1 MFSTE
6 QVLTL
11 LCPVLCHLLNDT
23 SEAAVSAEPHIIARN
38 TEAQCPIGPISCTF
52 KLSLMML

>member
-6 QVLTL
+6 YVLTL

-23 SEAAVSAEPHIIARN
+23 SEAAVSVEPHITARN
-38 TEAQCPIGPISCTF
+38 TEVQCPEGPISCTF
-52 KLSLMML
+52 KLKLMML